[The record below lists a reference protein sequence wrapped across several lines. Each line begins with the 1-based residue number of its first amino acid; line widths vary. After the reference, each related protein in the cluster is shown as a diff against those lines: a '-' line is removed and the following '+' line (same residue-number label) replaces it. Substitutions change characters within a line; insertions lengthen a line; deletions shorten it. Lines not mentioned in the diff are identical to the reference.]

1 MTEKCVMDVKRNEA
15 LEKDTLLFP
24 CFQISNDVKLKDVPS
39 TGEEYLLAVIN
50 ERRNCQMVTKCK
62 IDCSKFAQNQ
72 SEFVKEIPHPKA
84 PDHLKPTIEWQNI
97 QVADFSDIRLY
108 ISRLLDKRS
117 HWPKIRKLKV
127 NPVNEVWINFFE
139 SHEPTLSCI
148 LGINYK
154 ILDIGL
160 EFLIESLNA
169 IKPGSTIPYNTGQW
183 IYAILACTR
192 QPLLPNTVSILRNL
206 ARRCAAVRSHIN
218 PEEENSKE
226 LVTPFNVFICL
237 VSRYFGQFDLAD

>member
-1 MTEKCVMDVKRNEA
+1 MNEKCAIDVKSNEA
-15 LEKDTLLFP
+15 LEKDNLLFP

-84 PDHLKPTIEWQNI
+84 PERLKPTIEWQNI

-127 NPVNEVWINFFE
+127 NPVDEVWTNFFE
-139 SHEPTLSCI
+139 THEPTLSCI
-148 LGINYK
+148 L
-154 ILDIGL
+154 
-160 EFLIESLNA
+160 
-169 IKPGSTIPYNTGQW
+169 GQW

-206 ARRCAAVRSHIN
+206 ARRCAEVRSHIN